1 MGEPPRYPATD
12 AAPLVAA
19 KIPEAAPAG
28 ELTVAGEP
36 QKTPGIEEFLK
47 TVEVK
52 IRSAPVGE
60 LTEIRD
66 AFDDAAFLP
75 GLKELLGRLHDSPE
89 ERIAVLNRLSF
100 IMREA
105 EMLRDRR
112 ESDRVLI
119 GQIAVG
125 GGTGLI
131 VGGIVALL
139 NPAFGSLGFIVVAAG
154 MVMGGFGWGGIS
166 KLDDQKSA
174 YRQIAEKLLDILK
187 RLE

>member
-1 MGEPPRYPATD
+1 MGEPPRDPTTD

-19 KIPEAAPAG
+19 KMPAP
-28 ELTVAGEP
+28 
-36 QKTPGIEEFLK
+36 
-47 TVEVK
+47 
-52 IRSAPVGE
+52 APVGE

-166 KLDDQKSA
+166 KLDDQK
-174 YRQIAEKLLDILK
+174 K
-187 RLE
+187 RLQADRGKAFGYP